1 MPQNTVGR
9 SSLKPGSGS
18 SDPRRA
24 VVTVSPIL
32 ISLGSFTVPTR

>member
-1 MPQNTVGR
+1 MPQNTVGWM
-9 SSLKPGSGS
+9 SWKPGSAS
-18 SDPRRA
+18 SAPNFE